1 MYQPFESATRE
12 GVAVV
17 AGAVLST
24 RIGLETVVVPPS
36 LSAEQ
41 VSVVP
46 VVLPVNVNALQ
57 PVVERM
63 IDSGSVTD
71 QLTVTF
77 VVYQPLRPSVPV
89 ITGVTTGG
97 VGSPG
102 TLGTPV
108 APGASSSAP
117 SVRRRTA
124 ACRARYP
131 YFVMTNELLPSGR
144 GAYRAAEIRPY
155 PGQTYQR

>member
-1 MYQPFESATRE
+1 M
-12 GVAVV
+12 
-17 AGAVLST
+17 
-24 RIGLETVVVPPS
+24 
-36 LSAEQ
+36 
-41 VSVVP
+41 
-46 VVLPVNVNALQ
+46 NVTALQ

-71 QLTVTF
+71 QLTVTL

-102 TLGTPV
+102 TFGRPA
-108 APGASSSAP
+108 APGVSSSAM
-117 SVRRRTA
+117 TA
-124 ACRARYP
+124 EQQDGGVPAHAAP
-131 YFVMTNELLPSGR
+131 YFVTTNELLPSGR
-144 GAYRAAEIRPY
+144 FAYRAAEIRPY